1 MDLAKLEK
9 VLDYTFADR
18 GLLERAVTHRSWA
31 HENLAGETEE
41 KVRGAQNES
50 LEFVGDSV
58 VGLVIAE
65 TLYRAHRDLSE
76 GDLTLMKHRL
86 VSTVTLAEIAG
97 RLGVGEHIRLGR
109 GEEKSGGREKPAL
122 LADTME
128 AIIAAVFFDGGYPE
142 TAKCIEHIFADELE
156 KATPND
162 SSDFKTMLQEILQA
176 RKLAAPTYALL
187 KTEGMPHSR
196 TFVVEANWEGGR
208 SVGTGKSIK
217 SAEMMAAAEAL
228 TALRENETAA
238 AQK

>member
-1 MDLAKLEK
+1 
-9 VLDYTFADR
+9 
-18 GLLERAVTHRSWA
+18 
-31 HENLAGETEE
+31 
-41 KVRGAQNES
+41 
-50 LEFVGDSV
+50 
-58 VGLVIAE
+58 
-65 TLYRAHRDLSE
+65 
-76 GDLTLMKHRL
+76 
-86 VSTVTLAEIAG
+86 
-97 RLGVGEHIRLGR
+97 
-109 GEEKSGGREKPAL
+109 
-122 LADTME
+122 ME